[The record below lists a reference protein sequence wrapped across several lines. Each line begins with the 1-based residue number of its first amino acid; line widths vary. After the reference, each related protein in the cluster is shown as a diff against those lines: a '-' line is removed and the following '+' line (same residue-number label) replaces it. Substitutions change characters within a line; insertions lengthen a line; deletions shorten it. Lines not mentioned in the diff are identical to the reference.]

1 MASTSTLVRRL
12 IFGMGA
18 YSYAQVVTVATQLL
32 SLPLFLS
39 IWDVATYGDWLI
51 ISAIPSYLSLA
62 DAGITT
68 AAANRMI
75 GLFEK
80 KEYENANIVFQS
92 AVAFLSTVSAV
103 AMGVATLAIWM
114 TPTGWLQIESWQP
127 VLLVLIFSV
136 LLSLFCSL
144 AESIYKATHG
154 YATGTYMVTS
164 GRLVEWIGGIV
175 GLIAFRSY
183 LAVAIAAL
191 AARAIYTLWM
201 LWQSQRRTPHVN
213 WGVSKAQWQVIKS
226 TSKPGLLFLIIS
238 MTNALSLQGF
248 TLLVATLL
256 GPVATVT
263 FNAYRTI
270 ARVVTQVAGA
280 LSNPLW
286 PELAAL
292 HGRGDFDRFRR
303 VYGRATAW
311 GLAIAGLGAFSVFL
325 ISPFTLE
332 LWAKGKIAFDSL
344 LMALFMVYAAMA
356 AAWQIP
362 RVALLSTDR
371 HGGLAWKGLLISAI
385 ALVAAAQF
393 TKIAGLYGAVNA
405 MILGELLMWVI
416 CLFEVR
422 RLLKFDV
429 TT

>member
-1 MASTSTLVRRL
+1 MASTLGRRL

-18 YSYAQVVTVATQLL
+18 YSYAQLVTVATQLL

-39 IWDVATYGDWLI
+39 VWDVATYGNWLI

-62 DAGITT
+62 DAGLTT

-75 GLFEK
+75 ALFEK
-80 KEYENANIVFQS
+80 KQYENANIVFQS
-92 AVAFLSTVSAV
+92 AVAFLLTVSAA
-103 AMGVATLAIWM
+103 AMCIATLAVWT
-114 TPTGWLQIESWQP
+114 TPSGLLHIDRWQP
-127 VLLVLIFSV
+127 VLMLLILSV

-144 AESIYKATHG
+144 AESIYKATRG
-154 YATGTYMVTS
+154 YATGTYLVTS
-164 GRLVEWIGGIV
+164 GRLVEWGGGIV
-175 GLIAFRSY
+175 GLFAFRSY

-191 AARAIYTLWM
+191 VARAIYTLWM
-201 LWQSQRRTPHVN
+201 LWQSRGRTPHLD
-213 WGVSKAQWQVIKS
+213 WGVRKAQLQVIKS
-226 TSKPGLLFLIIS
+226 TSRSGLLFLMIS
-238 MTNALSLQGF
+238 LTNALSLQGF

-256 GPVATVT
+256 GPIATVT

-270 ARVVTQVAGA
+270 ARVVTQVAGT

-292 HGRGDFDRFRR
+292 HGRGEYNRFRH
-303 VYGRATAW
+303 VYGRASAW
-311 GLAIAGLGAFSVFL
+311 GLAIAGFGAFAVFL
-325 ISPFTLE
+325 VSPLTLE
-332 LWAKGKIAFDSL
+332 MWSKGKIAFDSL
-344 LMALFMVYAAMA
+344 LMGLFMFYAAMA

-371 HGGLAWKGLLISAI
+371 HSGLAWKGLLISAV
-385 ALVAAAQF
+385 ALAAAVPF
-393 TKIAGLYGAVNA
+393 TKIAGIYGAVNA
-405 MILGELLMWVI
+405 MILGEILIWLA